1 MAVDVRGW
9 YLRDTLARRTR
20 QLLHGTE
27 LLPAGD
33 GLHRTTQ
40 STRQGSTLRPNLQPQ
55 SCRESCA
62 KHEDQTGKLTCKSSE
77 EI

>member
-1 MAVDVRGW
+1 MVDVRGW

-40 STRQGSTLRPNLQPQ
+40 STRQGSTLQPPA
-55 SCRESCA
+55 SVLPRV
-62 KHEDQTGKLTCKSSE
+62 LCKT
-77 EI
+77 